1 MKKPLRLKII
11 DAANSYTPL
20 TLDTEEVQELVA
32 AMARAQR
39 NRVSSSPS
47 HSNHPAPASDY
58 WCVRIPT

>member
-32 AMARAQR
+32 E
-39 NRVSSSPS
+39 RVSSPPS

-58 WCVRIPT
+58 WCVRISA